1 MNTGILKEM
10 GLTDTEI
17 KVYIAS
23 LEQGESLASKISKKA
38 GVERAVT
45 YHILEKLI
53 RKGIVSWVIKENR
66 KYFSAAEP
74 EKLKSLLREK
84 EDLLDDLIPEL
95 VKLKKSE
102 EQPLS
107 IEVFKGKEGFKIV
120 LEDLIRDKTP
130 YYIIGYTGKA
140 PEIAGFWYIHWNKR
154 RVKNKVKRYL
164 LIHKGDESIEALK
177 YPLTEVR
184 TLPEQAMQESKTS
197 IIIYNDDKVLLF
209 LPLEEFVGI
218 RIKSKEVHNSY
229 KEYFDILWKK
239 SKIKRMK

>member
-1 MNTGILKEM
+1 MDTNILKEI

-17 KVYIAS
+17 KVYIAL
-23 LEQGESLASKISKKA
+23 LEQGESLASKISGKA
-38 GVERAVT
+38 EVERAVT

-53 RKGIVSWVIKENR
+53 RKGIVSYVIKENR

-84 EDLLDDLIPEL
+84 EDMLNDLIPEL

-107 IEVFKGKEGFKIV
+107 IEVFKGKEGFKTV
-120 LEDLIRDKTP
+120 MEDLIRDKKP

-164 LIHKGDESIEALK
+164 LVHKGDENIETLK
-177 YPLTEVR
+177 YSLTEAKI
-184 TLPEQAMQESKTS
+184 LPEQAIQESKTS
-197 IIIYNDDKVLLF
+197 IIIYEDDKVLLF
-209 LPLEEFVGI
+209 LPLQEFAGI
-218 RIKSKEVHNSY
+218 RIKNKEVHNSY

-239 SKIKRMK
+239 SKIIK